1 MSSHQADGTTPEAN
15 VTNQNNN
22 MSQTNPRLHEASAN
36 TLRINAGDLPG
47 FRPATTNSSRKSS
60 SGTSRRRVWED
71 TIRTNAEAIMK
82 HVGSVG
88 LSASEMLDALTAL
101 GLKPFPIR
109 KANGLGDAMGVVGLN
124 LPVIEG
130 YGRKIYLLLPLVMPA
145 AEWEE
150 LVSDQRALALYVG
163 VKNHELQIMQA
174 ASGTTETEVRFDE
187 AA

>member
-1 MSSHQADGTTPEAN
+1 MTTN
-15 VTNQNNN
+15 TNGL
-22 MSQTNPRLHEASAN
+22 PEASAN

-47 FRPATTNSSRKSS
+47 FRPATTNSSRKNS

-71 TIRTNAEAIMK
+71 IIRTNAEAIMK
-82 HVGSVG
+82 HVDSVG

-145 AEWEE
+145 AEWE
-150 LVSDQRALALYVG
+150 ALASDKPALARYVAE
-163 VKNHELQIMQA
+163 KNQQLQAKPAVTDTTEI
-174 ASGTTETEVRFDE
+174 TTETDRLDE

>member
-1 MSSHQADGTTPEAN
+1 MSENSSPNGAT
-15 VTNQNNN
+15 V
-22 MSQTNPRLHEASAN
+22 N

-82 HVGSVG
+82 RIGNVAV
-88 LSASEMLDALTAL
+88 SAAEVLDALTVL
-101 GLKPFPIR
+101 DLKAFPIR

-130 YGRKIYLLLPLVMPA
+130 YGHRLYLLLPLVMPA
-145 AEWEE
+145 SEWET
-150 LVSDQRALALYVG
+150 LASDKKALARCITE
-163 VKNHELQIMQA
+163 KNQELQAKPA
-174 ASGTTETEVRFDE
+174 ATEIATETERLDE